1 MTYKLT
7 ETQKLNLY
15 IRLNKLNSRIK
26 SISTDEEWA
35 NNRKQ
40 IGEVLYQLNLVED
53 PTDLNEVERA
63 NLAYIRKLTKSIIQK
78 NHHLE

>member
-7 ETQKLNLY
+7 KTQKLNLY

-26 SISTDEEWA
+26 SLSTDEEWA

-40 IGEVLYQLNLVED
+40 IGEVLYQLDLVKD

-63 NLAYIRKLTKSIIQK
+63 NLAYVRKRTKAAIQHS
-78 NHHLE
+78 HHLE